1 MESDVKIGS
10 RSVVFKEGADA
21 TKLYLVRTGEVLCLK
36 ASKDRLIPVFLAK
49 KGDIIGESAMLTNSV
64 HTYSA
69 IALTY
74 TELVEVPT
82 SSFQEVLSVSPDWLV
97 DLTKTMINRFQNTST
112 LIAENRIIHSS
123 IISEE
128 QFSSMIE
135 VDFKKI
141 LS

>member
-1 MESDVKIGS
+1 MENEVKLGS
-10 RSVVFKEGADA
+10 RAIVFKEGSQAS
-21 TKLYLVRTGEVLCLK
+21 KLYLVRTGEILCLK

-49 KGDIIGESAMLTNSV
+49 RGDIIGESAMLDNSL

-74 TELVEVPT
+74 AELVEVP
-82 SSFQEVLSVSPDWLV
+82 SSNFKEVFAMSPEWLV
-97 DLTKTMINRFQNTST
+97 ELTQTMITRFQNTST
-112 LIAENRIIHSS
+112 LIAENRLIHPS

-135 VDFKKI
+135 VEFKKI